1 MKKKSMSNKEI
12 ILLLVAAGLIIGVI
26 LGFVVRENIATA
38 NDETVAKINQNQ
50 EDYDTIN
57 SHIENKEKYK
67 KEIEEAKVY
76 IKEEIEKYPSKIYE
90 EDFLMWTLNWRSS
103 VGIKIFDFS
112 IAEKEPVQTFTS
124 PIPVKDDKFENK
136 EVEVG
141 RVHAS
146 TNITASYSQ
155 LKEAIN
161 LFFKDKT
168 SVDTLSISYDSLE
181 SKLMSSVDMT
191 KYYVDYSDAEY
202 EPVPLPNTSMGQ
214 PSLFGSTY

>member
-1 MKKKSMSNKEI
+1 MSNKEI

-112 IAEKEPVQTFTS
+112 IAENYDCNGFS
-124 PIPVKDDKFENK
+124 
-136 EVEVG
+136 
-141 RVHAS
+141 
-146 TNITASYSQ
+146 
-155 LKEAIN
+155 N
-161 LFFKDKT
+161 L
-168 SVDTLSISYDSLE
+168 
-181 SKLMSSVDMT
+181 
-191 KYYVDYSDAEY
+191 
-202 EPVPLPNTSMGQ
+202 VPLGM
-214 PSLFGSTY
+214 